1 MAMANEYIDQAEADL
16 DSDATTTATKTVVD
30 PLDSVE
36 NTRSDE
42 VSELEKYEE
51 ERLAM
56 LADLESA
63 ENNEEPEESADE
75 VNDEDEQE
83 SADLDPDED
92 SEQEEEQESESEEE
106 GKPAKASNRFRFSAA
121 EDQAVAAIAKA
132 KGISLVEASRIYA
145 GDAPAAQTS
154 DVAKDQVS
162 QEAKPKTTYDEI
174 QARIEQL
181 EEEELESIRL
191 VDVDRQVEIKQ
202 ELRKLAKEAEATK
215 ASEAKAKQDAQ
226 AESNRIW
233 EATAAKATKAYPG
246 LTDPNSAIYKRVQEL
261 DAAAQANGDPVF
273 DSPTKLWD
281 YARQAARETGTLM
294 AQTQSPK
301 ASTPTGKRPVTS
313 MKPVSGNARTTSADA
328 PQGLAAKIEGLESL
342 DDYERLVGRV

>member
-1 MAMANEYIDQAEADL
+1 MANEDIDQAQADL
-16 DSDATTTATKTVVD
+16 DTDATTTASNQVVD
-30 PLDSVE
+30 PLNFEE

-56 LADLESA
+56 LADAESA
-63 ENNEEPEESADE
+63 DNDDEPEESADE
-75 VNDEDEQE
+75 VTDEDEQE
-83 SADLDPDED
+83 SADLEPDED
-92 SEQEEEQESESEEE
+92 SEQEEEQESEGE
-106 GKPAKASNRFRFSAA
+106 GKPAKASNRFRFAAA

-145 GDAPAAQTS
+145 GEAPAAKTS
-154 DVAKDQVS
+154 DVAQDQVS
-162 QEAKPKTTYDEI
+162 DQSKPKTTYDEI

-215 ASEAKAKQDAQ
+215 ISEAKAQQDSQ
-226 AESNRIW
+226 AEADRIW
-233 EATAAKATKAYPG
+233 NENSAKATKAYPG
-246 LTDPNSAIYKRVQEL
+246 LTDPKSAIYKRVQEL
-261 DAAAQANGDPVF
+261 DQAAQANGDPVF

-281 YARQAARETGTLM
+281 LARQAARETGTLM

-301 ASTPTGKRPVTS
+301 TSAPQKGKGPVTS

-328 PQGLAAKIEGLESL
+328 PQGLAAKIDGLESL
-342 DDYERLVGRV
+342 DDYERLVGRG